1 MPSLESPKFHT
12 KETLDKADHRC
23 QLQDRKVD
31 DEILWYPFGVQF
43 VNREVGILLIYLYA
57 LLID

>member
-31 DEILWYPFGVQF
+31 DQILWYPFWCAICEQRSGYF
-43 VNREVGILLIYLYA
+43 VDIPVCTAN
-57 LLID
+57 